1 MHSLVGFFTCIY
13 GGFTPYSSQC
23 LWHGAINNCWS
34 KVPCLSLMIQLQG
47 SGFISPGHIQTIP
60 SKYLW
65 RWTAID
71 HICPELEM
79 FPNIPATCDIIP
91 LTWAN
96 LNNPS
101 CKQDVKRAMR
111 RLRTTFSKPAGG
123 GSWGSGSRTWI
134 YTETSHTQRFCRG
147 KENTYTHCSRN
158 GAQARDGIDAE

>member
-1 MHSLVGFFTCIY
+1 MVLLLLVAVSASVT
-13 GGFTPYSSQC
+13 
-23 LWHGAINNCWS
+23 
-34 KVPCLSLMIQLQG
+34 VLSTTAAQRPLVYHLQLQG

-79 FPNIPATCDIIP
+79 FPNIPAMCDIIP

-96 LNNPS
+96 LNYPS

-123 GSWGSGSRTWI
+123 GSWGYGSRSWI
-134 YTETSHTQRFCRG
+134 YTETSHAQRFSRG

-158 GAQARDGIDAE
+158 GVQARDGMQNRS